1 MELIKNIKLQSPAK
15 INLYLKVLKRLPSQY
30 HLIESLVSHISL
42 YDEIKISENFKKKT
56 IVTFSGKFSKHISNA
71 SNSIIATLTLLKNI
85 NKKMH
90 NKNFFINVKKNIP
103 VGAGLGGGSSNA
115 VTILLFLIKN
125 FNLKINKKK
134 LDIVFNEIGFDSHLF
149 SNKYPK
155 FISHLGEKIDIFKYQ
170 FKLNVLLIYPNQ
182 PNFTKIIYKKNKFF
196 SKSFETS
203 LIRKMIKKNIF
214 HFFNFASNDLLP
226 AAEKTNPRIK
236 NLISFLKKQK
246 ICDFVQMTGSG
257 SCCFAVFKS
266 KKNLLKCQKLV
277 KTRYRSYWTAMTKTI
292 T

>member
-1 MELIKNIKLQSPAK
+1 MQ
-15 INLYLKVLKRLPSQY
+15 
-30 HLIESLVSHISL
+30 
-42 YDEIKISENFKKKT
+42 
-56 IVTFSGKFSKHISNA
+56 
-71 SNSIIATLTLLKNI
+71 
-85 NKKMH
+85 
-90 NKNFFINVKKNIP
+90 NKNFSINVKKNIP

-115 VTILLFLIKN
+115 VTVVLFLIKN

-134 LDIVFNEIGFDSHLF
+134 LDIIFNEIGFDSHLF
-149 SNKYPK
+149 LNKYPT
-155 FISHLGEKIDIFKYQ
+155 FVSNFGEKTNIFKYQ

-182 PNFTKIIYKKNKFF
+182 PNSTKIIYKKNKFF
-196 SKSFETS
+196 SKSFDTS

-214 HFFNFASNDLLP
+214 HFFNFARNDLLP
-226 AAEKTNPRIK
+226 AAEKANPRIR